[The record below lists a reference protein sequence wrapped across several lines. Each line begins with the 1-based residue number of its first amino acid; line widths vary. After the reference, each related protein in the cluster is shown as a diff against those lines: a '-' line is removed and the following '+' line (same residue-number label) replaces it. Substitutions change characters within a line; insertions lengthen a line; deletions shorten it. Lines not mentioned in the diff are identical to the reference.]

1 MFPERLKQLRKE
13 KGLTQVT
20 LAGTLGVS
28 KGTVAMWETGKRM
41 PGFNMLARL
50 SELFDKRVDYI
61 IGISEDHR
69 SVTLTEE
76 EVAQLGEWAVEED
89 YEDMLRKYA
98 LLDDYGKRTVD
109 SVLRTEFNR
118 AQEQGTLNSG
128 QIIFVSVRSKEQS
141 SHVPFCSL
149 DTDHNLRKNERSR
162 KQQGSS

>member
-20 LAGTLGVS
+20 LAETLGVS

-41 PGFNMLARL
+41 PGFDMLARL

-61 IGISEDHR
+61 IGTSEDHR
-69 SVTLTEE
+69 SATLTEE

-98 LLDDYGKRTVD
+98 LLDEYGKSAVD
-109 SVLRTEFNR
+109 SVLRVEFNR
-118 AQEQGTLNSG
+118 AQEQGTLNNGMS
-128 QIIFVSVRSKEQS
+128 IYVSVRSRENKNGMSSAQS
-141 SHVPFCSL
+141 I
-149 DTDHNLRKNERSR
+149 
-162 KQQGSS
+162 

>member
-20 LAGTLGVS
+20 LAETLGVS

-41 PGFNMLARL
+41 PGFDMLARL

-61 IGISEDHR
+61 IGTSEDHR
-69 SVTLTEE
+69 SATLIEE

-98 LLDDYGKRTVD
+98 LLDEYGLCYLVKKAKENANSEETMTPYKTPVRHVRTML
-109 SVLRTEFNR
+109 S
-118 AQEQGTLNSG
+118 
-128 QIIFVSVRSKEQS
+128 
-141 SHVPFCSL
+141 
-149 DTDHNLRKNERSR
+149 ER
-162 KQQGSS
+162 

>member
-20 LAGTLGVS
+20 LAETLGVS

-41 PGFNMLARL
+41 PGFDMLARL

-61 IGISEDHR
+61 IGTSEDRR
-69 SVTLTEE
+69 SATLTEE

-98 LLDDYGKRTVD
+98 LLDEYGKSAVD

-118 AQEQGTLNSG
+118 AQEQGTLNNS
-128 QIIFVSVRSKEQS
+128 QSISVSVLSKKKDE
-141 SHVPFCSL
+141 
-149 DTDHNLRKNERSR
+149 
-162 KQQGSS
+162 

>member
-1 MFPERLKQLRKE
+1 MKMKFAERLKELRKE
-13 KGLTQVT
+13 NGYTQVM
-20 LAGTLGVS
+20 LAEALGLS

-41 PGFNMLARL
+41 PGFDMLARL

-61 IGISEDHR
+61 IGTSEDHR
-69 SVTLTEE
+69 SAALTEE

-98 LLDDYGKRTVD
+98 LLDDYGKSAVD

-128 QIIFVSVRSKEQS
+128 KSISVSVRSRTKTE
-141 SHVPFCSL
+141 
-149 DTDHNLRKNERSR
+149 
-162 KQQGSS
+162 

>member
-20 LAGTLGVS
+20 LAETLGVS

-41 PGFNMLARL
+41 PGFDMLTRL

-69 SVTLTEE
+69 SATLTEE

-98 LLDDYGKRTVD
+98 LLDDYGKSAVD

-118 AQEQGTLNSG
+118 AQEQGTLNSSKS
-128 QIIFVSVRSKEQS
+128 ISVSVRSRTKAE
-141 SHVPFCSL
+141 
-149 DTDHNLRKNERSR
+149 
-162 KQQGSS
+162 

>member
-20 LAGTLGVS
+20 LAETLGVS

-41 PGFNMLARL
+41 PSFDMLTRL
-50 SELFDKRVDYI
+50 GELFDRRVDYI
-61 IGISEDHR
+61 IGSSEDNR
-69 SVTLTEE
+69 SATLTEE

-98 LLDDYGKRTVD
+98 LLDEYGKSAVD

-118 AQEQGTLNSG
+118 AQEQGTLNSSRS
-128 QIIFVSVRSKEQS
+128 ISVSVRSRTKA
-141 SHVPFCSL
+141 
-149 DTDHNLRKNERSR
+149 D
-162 KQQGSS
+162 

>member
-1 MFPERLKQLRKE
+1 MFSERLKQLRKE

-20 LAGTLGVS
+20 LAETLGVS

-41 PGFNMLARL
+41 PGFDMLARL

-61 IGISEDHR
+61 IGTSEDRR
-69 SVTLTEE
+69 SATLTEE

-98 LLDDYGKRTVD
+98 LLDEYGKSAVD

-118 AQEQGTLNSG
+118 AQEQGTLNCSRS
-128 QIIFVSVRSKEQS
+128 IFVSVRSKSKVE
-141 SHVPFCSL
+141 
-149 DTDHNLRKNERSR
+149 
-162 KQQGSS
+162 

>member
-1 MFPERLKQLRKE
+1 MFPKRWKQLRKE

-20 LAGTLGVS
+20 LAETLGVS

-41 PGFNMLARL
+41 PGFDMLARL

-61 IGISEDHR
+61 IGTSEDRR
-69 SVTLTEE
+69 SATLTEE
-76 EVAQLGEWAVEED
+76 EISQLGEWAVEED

-98 LLDDYGKRTVD
+98 LLDDYGKRAVD

-128 QIIFVSVRSKEQS
+128 QSISVSVRSKP
-141 SHVPFCSL
+141 V
-149 DTDHNLRKNERSR
+149 T
-162 KQQGSS
+162 G